1 MKRSF
6 VGLFSAVLA
15 VSALSAPPSF
25 AQQPAT
31 APAPV
36 ALGFDTMAAV
46 SGPYVGSANPI
57 RDIPGGGLPWIISSA
72 TGELRSD
79 GQLTVSVRGLVLAPA
94 EPVPGNLQGT
104 NPAPTFHAVVS
115 CQSVDDSGAPML
127 ASVRTADV
135 PASPSGDADIS
146 DAVTLP
152 QPCVAPIVFVS
163 GGAGVGSWFAATGIE

>member
-1 MKRSF
+1 
-6 VGLFSAVLA
+6 
-15 VSALSAPPSF
+15 
-25 AQQPAT
+25 
-31 APAPV
+31 
-36 ALGFDTMAAV
+36 MAAV

-127 ASVRTADV
+127 ASVRTGDV

-146 DAVTLP
+146 EAVTLP

>member
-1 MKRSF
+1 MKKSF
-6 VGLFSAVLA
+6 VGLLSAVLA
-15 VSALSAPPSF
+15 VSALAAPPTF
-25 AQQPAT
+25 AQQ
-31 APAPV
+31 
-36 ALGFDTMAAV
+36 AA
-46 SGPYVGSANPI
+46 AA
-57 RDIPGGGLPWIISSA
+57 SA
-72 TGELRSD
+72 TGELRAD

-104 NPAPTFHAVVS
+104 NPAPTFHAVIS

-146 DAVTLP
+146 ATVTLP
-152 QPCVAPIVFVS
+152 QPCLAPIVFVS